1 MIPKFEKSCNQI
13 DERFILNFF
22 RDNLKELLF
31 SLIIFDTFLN
41 NKYFIFHIS
50 SLIAPLFWKNLN
62 KSFILENE

>member
-50 SLIAPLFWKNLN
+50 SLRNCVPFFGKILINR
-62 KSFILENE
+62 SF

>member
-41 NKYFIFHIS
+41 DKYFIFHIS
-50 SLIAPLFWKNLN
+50 SLRNCAPFFGKILINR
-62 KSFILENE
+62 SF